1 MNENTHY
8 TKLVRLEEQLARL
21 VADIESEKDTRRR
34 VNLDYETRL
43 RNLEK
48 TIWKAA
54 GALAVLQSLISYLLK

>member
-1 MNENTHY
+1 MKTLIIQS
-8 TKLVRLEEQLARL
+8 KLVTLEEQLARL

-48 TIWKAA
+48 TIFLWVAA
-54 GALAVLQSLISYLLK
+54 VRQTNKT